1 MYTTKSR
8 NSSSPR
14 IKWEVLLVGIV
25 VIAIAIA
32 MLVLCFFRELMDGFP
47 LPLVAVVAYGW
58 PVGLFA
64 GAFSV
69 SAIIEDF
76 LPSYKRYKAFKHKEE
91 YKVAVKKTVAKS
103 LRSNERKAYK
113 DFLEA
118 NPKYMA

>member
-1 MYTTKSR
+1 MNTTKSR

-25 VIAIAIA
+25 VILMAIA

-47 LPLVAVVAYGW
+47 LPLVAAVAYGW
-58 PVGLFA
+58 PFGLMA
-64 GAFSV
+64 GTFSV
-69 SAIIEDF
+69 AAIIEEF
-76 LPSYKRYKAFKHKEE
+76 LPSYRRHKVFK
-91 YKVAVKKTVAKS
+91 YQTAVKAAVRKS
-103 LRSNERKAYK
+103 LRSNERKAYQ